1 MGGGG
6 REEARGS
13 WGELRRAGWVVFYI
27 CLRGATRAMI
37 GRSCRARADVQRA
50 KREGALDL
58 RSFEIANCVLV
69 PDAAG
74 RPSAIKRYFRTQ
86 IARRGTDEG
95 TESEEKAPTSRGTP
109 GVSSESSSEHR
120 AWSIADVRTGHVAMQ
135 EL

>member
-13 WGELRRAGWVVFYI
+13 WGDLRRAGWVAFYI

-95 TESEEKAPTSRGTP
+95 TESEDRLRRRPVENAW
-109 GVSSESSSEHR
+109 GVIGEF
-120 AWSIADVRTGHVAMQ
+120 
-135 EL
+135 